1 MTGPVALME
10 ATEAYAKYAGANVTV
25 LAPGMV
31 FAYNWHQV
39 REWQAAT
46 LRFLSSRHRIV

>member
-1 MTGPVALME
+1 ME

-39 REWQAAT
+39 NAAAKP
-46 LRFLSSRHRIV
+46 VK